1 MTTPQTIL
9 HLFICVQFLKSTFF
23 PKKKKIMKKQT
34 DNQIFRT
41 DTAGVMFFTGKN
53 SLLQLKARQF

>member
-1 MTTPQTIL
+1 
-9 HLFICVQFLKSTFF
+9 
-23 PKKKKIMKKQT
+23 MKKQI

-53 SLLQLKARQF
+53 SLLQLKAHQF